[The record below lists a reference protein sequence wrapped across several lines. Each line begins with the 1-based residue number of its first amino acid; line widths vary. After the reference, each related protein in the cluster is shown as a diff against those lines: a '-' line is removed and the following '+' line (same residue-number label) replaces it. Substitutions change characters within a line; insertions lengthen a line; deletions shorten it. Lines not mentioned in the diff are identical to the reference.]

1 MAKAQ
6 FMGHP
11 ISGTAGAAITRGQLV
26 KADTFPGVV
35 KTAGDS
41 DVVLGIALADA
52 ANGEQVSIG
61 VNRGVYTVTGTATA
75 GQRLS
80 ADQDGKVKAIANTK
94 PCIGY
99 ALETA
104 TASTMLIL
112 FDGSNSINTVE

>member
-11 ISGTAGAAITRGQLV
+11 ISGTAGAAITRGQLL

-35 KTAGDS
+35 KTAADT
-41 DVVLGIALADA
+41 DLVIGIALADA
-52 ANGEQVSIG
+52 ASGEQVSIG
-61 VNRGVYTVTGTATA
+61 VDRGVYTVTGTATA
-75 GQRLS
+75 GNRLGPD
-80 ADQDGKVKAIANTK
+80 ADGKVKAVAATK

-104 TASTMLIL
+104 SNAKMLIL
-112 FDGSNSINTVE
+112 FDGSNSINTTS